1 MNKIVPVATF
11 QGPGTDT
18 VLVNGLTTATSAKAV
33 AELGGTENDDDVAAS
48 KEYVDKEIKWMSRA
62 FNLNVNGLGSGP
74 TLQSNVG
81 TIIETIYPAA
91 DYTVGTIINV
101 IAEEIT
107 ATTPAVTLS
116 IRDSTAPDTGEVLVQ
131 TKTPVDSAGTQ
142 NVSVVSDVAIA
153 NDIPSGSVTLSV
165 TRTLMTYKQNGTWT
179 YQSSTAL

>member
-1 MNKIVPVATF
+1 
-11 QGPGTDT
+11 
-18 VLVNGLTTATSAKAV
+18 
-33 AELGGTENDDDVAAS
+33 
-48 KEYVDKEIKWMSRA
+48 
-62 FNLNVNGLGSGP
+62 
-74 TLQSNVG
+74 LQSNVG

-107 ATTPAVTLS
+107 ATTPATTLS
-116 IRDSTAPDTGEVLVQ
+116 IRDSTAPDTGETLVQ

-142 NVSVVSDVAIA
+142 NVSVVSDVAIG